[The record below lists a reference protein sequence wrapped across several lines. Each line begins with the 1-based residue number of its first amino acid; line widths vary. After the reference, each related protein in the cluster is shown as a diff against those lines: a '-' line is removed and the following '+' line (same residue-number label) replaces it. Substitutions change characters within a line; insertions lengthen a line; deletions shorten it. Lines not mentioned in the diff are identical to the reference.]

1 MRLVEIFFQHIT
13 HASRLVHRLSFLTA
27 LLEGPNSP
35 RYPATSILHAICA
48 IASVHSHEIPGKPM
62 PDLKYQPVFC
72 PFVRVEDLELEQGVS
87 GGLEGSFGI
96 QHAAMA
102 KALMEFDTRIGA
114 RVLDAVRTTI
124 ILGWYYVSC

>member
-1 MRLVEIFFQHIT
+1 
-13 HASRLVHRLSFLTA
+13 
-27 LLEGPNSP
+27 
-35 RYPATSILHAICA
+35 
-48 IASVHSHEIPGKPM
+48 M